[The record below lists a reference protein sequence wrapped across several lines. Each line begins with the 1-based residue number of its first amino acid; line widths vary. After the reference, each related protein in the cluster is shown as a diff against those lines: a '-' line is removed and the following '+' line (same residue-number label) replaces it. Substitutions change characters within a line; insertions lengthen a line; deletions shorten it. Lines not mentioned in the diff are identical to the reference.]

1 VKNLERDDDLTC
13 EINVT
18 RFGSKALEGRGFE
31 AGFACKADFK
41 DKTSRGF
48 LTGKPIRGP
57 DKRGEL

>member
-1 VKNLERDDDLTC
+1 MKNLERDDDLTC

-18 RFGSKALEGRGFE
+18 GFGSKALEGRGFE
-31 AGFACKADFK
+31 VSFACRDGFK

-48 LTGKPIRGP
+48 LTGKPIREP